1 MSLVNFGLTLNSGL
15 VNLLCMGAVGCS
27 IHVGLPTMEV
37 IVFID
42 GSPSLVTGKLLLSSR
57 RVSLIFFFIVIDAN
71 SRCLMSCWGLVGEW
85 LAIDSRWFARW

>member
-1 MSLVNFGLTLNSGL
+1 MSLVNFGLTLISGL

-42 GSPSLVTGKLLLSSR
+42 
-57 RVSLIFFFIVIDAN
+57 
-71 SRCLMSCWGLVGEW
+71 
-85 LAIDSRWFARW
+85 